1 VPRSRKRAP
10 LLLAGREQLRYRFRE
25 IVTAARIIELD
36 RHTHL
41 VPHVVDIVLDRL
53 GRHLDPLRKF
63 GAVRFRV
70 IGLQSNVFNRC
81 VCSLDASRPIL
92 RCSLLPSPERFEPA
106 FTGDKG
112 VCVSS
117 GGIVAFCLVFGTGN
131 HIPQAPGQAALH
143 SDWQDGIGE

>member
-1 VPRSRKRAP
+1 VSRSRKRAP

-63 GAVRFRV
+63 GAVRVPADLDRV
-70 IGLQSNVFNRC
+70 EDL
-81 VCSLDASRPIL
+81 LKPI
-92 RCSLLPSPERFEPA
+92 ERR
-106 FTGDKG
+106 
-112 VCVSS
+112 S
-117 GGIVAFCLVFGTGN
+117 
-131 HIPQAPGQAALH
+131 
-143 SDWQDGIGE
+143 